1 MLPKI
6 ALFLLLCLPAAAQTD
21 STRWLKE
28 VRVSGNRLTSVNSTS
43 RHDTL
48 ETTPALKLSAGN
60 LAAQLEREAGVF
72 VRNYGPGNLSSFS
85 IRGSGSSQT
94 AVLWNGLQLQSPML
108 GIYDLSLIP
117 SFLSGTTEIRYGG
130 CSPSAG
136 SGAMG
141 GALMLNSDA
150 AMRDGYD
157 VTLFGGVGDFGHL
170 QTGLSVNA
178 GNKHFSSSTRFY
190 MQQSQND
197 YLFTG
202 VEGDERTQSNSAYSQ
217 TGLAQDFRLEGK
229 AGRLDIHGWYLKN
242 YRQIPPHMLTVS
254 SKQEQDDESLRLSAA
269 WQFSK
274 KKWNYQLGSGWSRE
288 KIIYRDPAAK
298 LDETS
303 IAQLVQPELQ
313 VNYQLNP
320 KLTLTADAGML
331 YSQAQVDY
339 YEGELKSAL
348 QSTLS
353 TAAFYSS
360 NQWDIQAVL
369 RGGMFNGEAL
379 PVLPSVAIYHY
390 SEKWPSFRAEA
401 ARVYRNPT
409 LNDLYWQPG
418 GNAALKPESGYS
430 LSASLEEVLSNKSLF
445 ANFSAGAFYSEM
457 NELLAWMPGS
467 DGLYSAININK
478 VESKGLEGTV
488 HARTCFQKINFRFTV
503 TGQYNLAV
511 LKESSTAY
519 AAGIDKQLIYTP
531 RIFVKG
537 QAEILYGGFSLRYF
551 HNYTGYRYVT
561 QDHSYYLEPFAT
573 GEVMLSFT
581 KKLKGVELTAF
592 GNIKNCWDTDYQVI
606 AWRAMPGRYWESGF
620 LVRITN

>member
-1 MLPKI
+1 MLPRI
-6 ALFLLLCLPAAAQTD
+6 ILFLFCCLSATAQTD

-28 VRVSGNRLTSVNSTS
+28 VRVSGNRLSSVNSTV

-108 GIYDLSLIP
+108 GIYDLLLIP

-141 GALMLNSDA
+141 GALMLNSEA

-170 QTGLSVNA
+170 QSGLSVNA
-178 GNKHFSSSTRFY
+178 GNKIISSSTRFY
-190 MQQSQND
+190 QQKSANN
-197 YLFTG
+197 YSFTG
-202 VEGDERTQSNSAYSQ
+202 IEGEEREQTNAAYSQ

-229 AGRLDIHGWYLKN
+229 AGRLDIHAWYLKN

-274 KKWNYQLGSGWSRE
+274 KKWNYQLRSGWSRE
-288 KIIYRDPAAK
+288 EIIYRDPAAK
-298 LDETS
+298 LDEKS
-303 IAQLVQPELQ
+303 VAYLLQPELQ
-313 VNYQLNP
+313 VNYQWNS
-320 KLTLTADAGML
+320 KLTLTTEAGML
-331 YSQAQVDY
+331 FSQARVGY
-339 YEGELKSAL
+339 YEGEEK
-348 QSTLS
+348 STLQTTVS
-353 TAAFYSS
+353 TAAFYSTDR
-360 NQWDIQAVL
+360 WDLQAVL
-369 RGGMFNGEAL
+369 RGGVFNGEAL
-379 PVLPSVAIYHY
+379 PLLPSVAIYHY
-390 SEKWPSFRAEA
+390 SEKWPSFRAEVS
-401 ARVYRNPT
+401 RVYRNPT
-409 LNDLYWQPG
+409 LNDLYWLPG
-418 GNAALKPESGYS
+418 GNAELKPESGYS
-430 LSASLEEVLSNKSLF
+430 ISASLEEVVSNKELF
-445 ANFSAGAFYSEM
+445 AKVSAGVFYSEM
-457 NELLAWMPGS
+457 NELLAWVPGS
-467 DGLYSAININK
+467 DGLYSAININQ
-478 VESKGLEGTV
+478 VESKGLEGTL
-488 HARTCFQKINFRFTV
+488 HARTCFQKVNFRFTV
-503 TGQYNLAV
+503 TGQYNIAL
-511 LKESSTAY
+511 LKESSVAY
-519 AAGIDKQLIYTP
+519 SAGIDKQLSYTP
-531 RIFVKG
+531 RVFVKG

-573 GEVMLSFT
+573 GEVMLSWS
-581 KKLKGVELTAF
+581 KKIKRVELTAF
-592 GNIKNCWDTDYQVI
+592 GTIKNCWDTDYQVI
-606 AWRAMPGRYWESGF
+606 ALRAMPGRYFESGVLF
-620 LVRITN
+620 VFGN